1 MRLFLALAAA
11 ALLDAPLAP
20 AQSPAAPAA
29 SQPAKF
35 WLTRPADYEE
45 FIRTA
50 PVGRV
55 EEIPVGVTKPRRA
68 FFKPVGLVA
77 SVIVKNLKPGRTL
90 GYWES
95 YQSEIAAYELDKL
108 LDLGMVPVTVEKR
121 VEGQLMSAQLWVEN
135 CVWLKT
141 LKGQQSPDIDGWNRQ
156 VHRQRLFD
164 NLIANID
171 RNEGN
176 LLVLRSPEWNLVLV
190 DHSRA
195 FTSTLRMPFQMT
207 RIDRPLFERL
217 KALDEATLNARVWP
231 LLLDGVRS
239 LLKRRDQIVA
249 HFEKLAAAKGEA
261 AVFIP

>member
-1 MRLFLALAAA
+1 MKLLMTLVATVLFC
-11 ALLDAPLAP
+11 APPPP
-20 AQSPAAPAA
+20 AQSPTTGAP

-35 WLTRPADYEE
+35 WLARAADYEE

-68 FFKPVGLVA
+68 FFEPGALVG
-77 SVIVKNLKPGRTL
+77 SVIVKNLRPGRAL

-121 VEGQLMSAQLWVEN
+121 VEGQLMSAQLWVEH

-141 LKGQQSPDIDGWNRQ
+141 LKGRQSPDIDGWNRQ
-156 VHRQRLFD
+156 VHRQRVFD

-195 FTSTLRMPFQMT
+195 FTSTLKMPFRMT
-207 RIDRPLFERL
+207 RIDRPLFDRL
-217 KALDEATLNARVWP
+217 KALDEATLSARVGP
-231 LLLDGVRS
+231 RLVDGVRA
-239 LLKRRDQIVA
+239 LLKRRDLIVA
-249 HFEKLAAAKGEA
+249 HFDKLAAEKGEA